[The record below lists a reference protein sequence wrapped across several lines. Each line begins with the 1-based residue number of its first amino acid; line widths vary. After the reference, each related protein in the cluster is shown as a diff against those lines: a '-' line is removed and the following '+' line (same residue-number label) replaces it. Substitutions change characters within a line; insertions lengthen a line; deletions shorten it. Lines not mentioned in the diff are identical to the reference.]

1 MDNQRYFSNA
11 NLMIGL
17 LALLNVFI
25 HLYFSFNL
33 EYHRD
38 ELLYFSLG
46 MNPDLGYATVP
57 PMIGWIAWLMQGIS
71 GNSLFS
77 VRIFPA
83 LMSAVFVVLV
93 SETARELGGSSSARI
108 LAAVGSVVSIIGLRT
123 FLMFQPVHIDL
134 LMWTLVFYLVAR
146 YVNTRSDKFLILL
159 GMSAGAAMLNKYLI
173 GLLLF
178 SLLLVIPFT
187 RFKNIFGKKSFLFA
201 LFGGLLV
208 FSPNLIWQIANGLPV
223 IDHFSELKRTQLV
236 NVDRVAFLIE
246 QLAMPGIAS
255 LLTVAGLVYMF
266 SSPRM
271 KDYRFMAFVAV
282 LVILI
287 LMLLQGKSY
296 YAQGIYPFLIAAGAV
311 FWEKTLRKAWLKTAF
326 ILMMIVLTLPA
337 VPIGIPIWKT
347 EGLVTYFDMLKNR
360 YGMDFICR
368 FEDNS
373 IHSLPQD
380 YADMLGWEELTA
392 ITAEAWQT
400 IPDKEAAFIYAEN
413 YGQAGAINVIGKRY
427 GLPDPVCFSESFKYW
442 FPREFNPDIRYVLYI
457 NSESPG
463 EDVLRVFHS
472 VVKVGSITNPD
483 AREYGTGVYLLS
495 DPVGSFNTFWRERTK
510 QLF

>member
-1 MDNQRYFSNA
+1 MDKKRYFSNA
-11 NLMIGL
+11 NLIIGL
-17 LALLNVFI
+17 LALINVFI
-25 HLYFSFNL
+25 HIYFSLNL

-46 MNPDLGYATVP
+46 RHPDFGYATVP
-57 PMIGWIAWLMQGIS
+57 PMIGWIAWLMQGII
-71 GNSLFS
+71 GNSLFA

-134 LMWTLVFYLVAR
+134 LMWTLMFYLVAR
-146 YVNTRSDKFLILL
+146 YVNTGADKFLILL
-159 GMSAGAAMLNKYLI
+159 GITAGAALLNKYLI

-187 RFKNIFGKKSFLFA
+187 RFKSIFGKKSFLFA
-201 LFGGLLV
+201 LTGGLLV
-208 FSPNLIWQIANGLPV
+208 FSPNLIWQIVNGLPV
-223 IDHFSELKRTQLV
+223 IAHFSELKQTQLV

-255 LLTVAGLVYMF
+255 LLTVAGLIYMF
-266 SSPRM
+266 VSPRM
-271 KDYRFMAFVAV
+271 RDYRFMAFVAV

-296 YAQGIYPFLIAAGAV
+296 YTQGVFPFLMAAGAV
-311 FWEKTLRKAWLKTAF
+311 FWERTLRKTWLAGAF
-326 ILMMIVLTLPA
+326 AILMIILSLPA
-337 VPIGIPIWKT
+337 VPIGVPVWKT
-347 EGLVTYFDMLKNR
+347 DGLVTYFAELKDK
-360 YGMDFICR
+360 YGMAFICR

-392 ITAEAWQT
+392 ITAEAWKT
-400 IPDKEAAFIYAEN
+400 IPDKDAAFIYAEN
-413 YGQAGAINVIGKRY
+413 YGQAGAINVIGKKY
-427 GLPDPVCFSESFKYW
+427 GLPDPLCLSESFKYW
-442 FPREFNPDIRYVLYI
+442 LPEEFDPDIKYAIYI
-457 NSESPG
+457 NSEVG
-463 EDVLRVFHS
+463 EDVLRIFRN
-472 VVKVGSITNPD
+472 VVKVGSISNPD
-483 AREYGTGVYLLS
+483 AREYGTGVFLLS
-495 DPVGSFNTFWRERTK
+495 DPAVSFNAFWKERTK
-510 QLF
+510 HLF